1 MKRQRS
7 FGNRLILKR
16 ALVSNSERD
25 ARHIVNGNAKVCR
38 PTMTKLGV
46 LYLAKE
52 CQALGVLDELIDQY
66 EEALGIRMFLTTK
79 IDLKPELIKDKDKLL

>member
-1 MKRQRS
+1 M
-7 FGNRLILKR
+7 
-16 ALVSNSERD
+16 
-25 ARHIVNGNAKVCR
+25 
-38 PTMTKLGV
+38 PKLGV